1 MENKFAEFTMSF
13 MFYPYEE
20 QNSSL
25 IVVKERNMSNKR

>member
-1 MENKFAEFTMSF
+1 MSF

-25 IVVKERNMSNKR
+25 IVVKERNMSNKRWKQK